1 MRLHPSDKEWMT
13 LHIKD
18 QIRAR
23 QKAWVKGDKEKYQQK
38 REMVAALT
46 SSAKRKFYER
56 KASDLRYT
64 NPSKWFKYI
73 YSLCGAQ
80 QLSKT
85 PTAPNKAE
93 LQKIAGLLLD
103 AFVAPWKD
111 REPTALSV
119 SEVANDLDDRPPPV
133 PNIGL
138 VKAMLKHVN
147 PRRATGV
154 DGVPA
159 WLLKRFHE
167 ELAPAPA
174 PKENYSSCYHMH
186 ELTLGCGC
194 NRPHGFLNF
203 PKQVSCLF

>member
-1 MRLHPSDKEWMT
+1 
-13 LHIKD
+13 
-18 QIRAR
+18 
-23 QKAWVKGDKEKYQQK
+23 
-38 REMVAALT
+38 
-46 SSAKRKFYER
+46 
-56 KASDLRYT
+56 
-64 NPSKWFKYI
+64 
-73 YSLCGAQ
+73 
-80 QLSKT
+80 
-85 PTAPNKAE
+85 
-93 LQKIAGLLLD
+93 
-103 AFVAPWKD
+103 
-111 REPTALSV
+111 
-119 SEVANDLDDRPPPV
+119 
-133 PNIGL
+133 
-138 VKAMLKHVN
+138 MLKHVN